1 MTVVYKESSGLEETE
16 DPVELK
22 AADPFELHWPLQ
34 LVANEAPIFWILRD
48 EQNKTVVELM
58 FHLE

>member
-1 MTVVYKESSGLEETE
+1 LEEPE
-16 DPVELK
+16 EAVELK
-22 AADPFELHWPLQ
+22 PCDPFELHWPLQ

-48 EQNKTVVELM
+48 AQNKTVVELM